1 MLHIQK
7 VAVSDTHEVIT
18 SNLVNL
24 IIVCFAAHTRKR
36 GPAMRTEGEPAW
48 GWDRLVELDAIKG
61 IWGCCGPAGEAP
73 PKVSMH
79 V

>member
-1 MLHIQK
+1 
-7 VAVSDTHEVIT
+7 
-18 SNLVNL
+18 
-24 IIVCFAAHTRKR
+24 
-36 GPAMRTEGEPAW
+36 MRTEGEPAW